1 MPSFVTPTV
10 HFRNEIIADLRSHQG
25 FTDEGTPGR
34 VRSIVKV
41 HLIGIGGTGMGAVA
55 GLLAAAGHEVR
66 GSDAA
71 VYPPMS
77 EQLAALGVPVMMP
90 YDAHNLDWEPEVV
103 VVGNVH
109 GKDHVE
115 VTAAQARHIKLTS
128 FPAVIGEHLLPG
140 KTSIV
145 VSGTHGKTTTT
156 SLLAHILEQ
165 AGRDPNLFV
174 GGVPV
179 GLGHGWRAG
188 KGPFVIEGDEYD
200 TAFFDKGSKFLH
212 YKPDTV
218 ILTSIELDHVDIFA
232 SFDAVRDTFK
242 KLVALI
248 PADGLLVAYAE
259 SADVRAVAKQ
269 AQCNVELYCVLGGD
283 SSASGDA
290 GEDTDGGLPADI
302 AWWAKN
308 LEVGKSGRVS
318 FDVFHDGER
327 YERFE
332 TLLVGRHNVGNCVA
346 AIAVAHAQGVPIKDI
361 QRGVASFAGVRRR
374 QELRGI
380 AGGVTVL
387 DDYAHH
393 PTAVRETLKA
403 LRKRFPK
410 RRLIAVYEPRSAT
423 SRRKT
428 FQAEFADAFAHADEV
443 IVAKMFDPSKIPED
457 ERFDPEK
464 LALDLHRSGTKAS
477 YTPETSAIVKQLA
490 ESAAPGDVVVVLSS
504 GSFDGLHDKLLD
516 EIGDAMRPAQRAD
529 MASVRSI
536 LASVGLA
543 DEAARDDQ
551 FPSFYVLRNEKG
563 TVGCVALEV
572 YGDDAILR
580 ALAVDPECRGAGY
593 GWMLADMAVGQA
605 RWRGVRRIYLL
616 TESASDFFAAKFGF
630 RVVDRSTLGKHVAAA
645 ETFSQASGAGRV
657 AMRLDL

>member
-1 MPSFVTPTV
+1 
-10 HFRNEIIADLRSHQG
+10 
-25 FTDEGTPGR
+25 
-34 VRSIVKV
+34 VKV

-55 GLLAAAGHEVR
+55 GLLAAAGHDVR

-77 EQLAALGVPVMMP
+77 EQLEALGVPVMMP
-90 YDAHNLDWEPEVV
+90 YAAENLDWGPELV

-115 VTAAQARHIKLTS
+115 VKASQERGIPLTS
-128 FPAVIGEHLLPG
+128 FPAVLGERLIDGRH
-140 KTSIV
+140 SIV
-145 VSGTHGKTTTT
+145 VAGTHGKTTTT
-156 SLLAHILEQ
+156 SLLAHILQE
-165 AGRDPNLFV
+165 AGRDPSLFV

-179 GLGHGWRAG
+179 ALGQGWRLG
-188 KGPFVIEGDEYD
+188 NGPEFVIEGDEYD
-200 TAFFDKGSKFLH
+200 TAFFDKGPKFAH
-212 YKPDTV
+212 YRPRTA
-218 ILTSIELDHVDIFA
+218 ILTSVELDHVDIFP

-242 KLVALI
+242 KLVAQI
-248 PADGLLVAYAE
+248 PQDGLLVVCAE
-259 SADVRAVAKQ
+259 SPDARAVAKYAACQ
-269 AQCNVELYCVLGGD
+269 VEQYCVIGGD
-283 SSASGDA
+283 GNEAF
-290 GEDTDGGLPADI
+290 EIDTDGGVPEGVT
-302 AWWAKN
+302 WWARN

-318 FDVFHDGER
+318 FDVFNRGER
-327 YERFE
+327 VERFE

-346 AIAVAHAQGVPIKDI
+346 AIAVAHARGVPVKDI

-374 QELRGI
+374 QELRGV

-428 FQAEFADAFAHADEV
+428 FQAEFAEAFAHADEV
-443 IVAKMFDPSKIPED
+443 IVGRLFDPGKIPPE

-464 LALDLHRSGTKAS
+464 LALDLHRSGTKGS
-477 YTPETSAIVKQLA
+477 YVPEVSAIVKQLA

-516 EIGDAMRPAQRAD
+516 EIGDPLKPARRSD
-529 MASVRSI
+529 MAEIRKL
-536 LASVGLA
+536 LARVGL
-543 DEAARDDQ
+543 ENEPARDEQ
-551 FPSFYVLRNEKG
+551 FPSFYVLTNESGVVG
-563 TVGCVALEV
+563 TVALEV
-572 YGDDAILR
+572 LGDDAILR
-580 ALAVDPECRGAGY
+580 ALATDPDFRGSGY
-593 GWMLADMAVGQA
+593 GWMLADMAVSQA

-616 TESASDFFAAKFGF
+616 TETASDFFAAKFGF
-630 RVVDRSTLGKHVAAA
+630 RVVDRSTLSKQVAAS
-645 ETFSQASGAGRV
+645 ETFTAPKGAGLV